1 MNPKQEVL
9 LRKAARSIIS
19 AERQLREGDADFSA
33 SRAYYAM
40 FYAAEGALLGEGFVY
55 KKHSAVISGFAE
67 VFTRTGKL
75 PEHLHRYFIDAQNA
89 RLSGDYMSEMEV
101 SSAEV
106 QVLIDQAREF
116 VTTVTKYLHT

>member
-1 MNPKQEVL
+1 VNPKQEAL

-19 AERQLREGDADFSA
+19 AEKQLRDGDADFAA

-40 FYAAEGALLGEGFVY
+40 FYAAEAALLGEGFVY
-55 KKHSAVISGFAE
+55 KKHSAVIAGFAE

-75 PEHLHRYFIDAQNA
+75 PEHLHRYFMDAQNA

-101 SSAEV
+101 STEEV
-106 QVLIDQAREF
+106 QVHIDHAREF
-116 VTTVTKYLHT
+116 VTTITKTLHS